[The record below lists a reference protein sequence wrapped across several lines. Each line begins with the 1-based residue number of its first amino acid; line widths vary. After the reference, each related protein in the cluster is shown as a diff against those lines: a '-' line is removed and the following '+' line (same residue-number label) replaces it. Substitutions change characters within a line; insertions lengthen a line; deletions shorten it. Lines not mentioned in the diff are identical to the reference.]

1 MGGWCFEDDMRMGM
15 SVGGMACD
23 CGPEIANAAF
33 PVKVYLPV
41 MEGSCVSRTRSFIRF
56 SELKSLSLSYD
67 KMASHMMPHVH

>member
-15 SVGGMACD
+15 SVSGMACD

-41 MEGSCVSRTRSFIRF
+41 MEGLCARLVLLESSQLNPINPVRGI
-56 SELKSLSLSYD
+56 
-67 KMASHMMPHVH
+67 V